1 MVGFDKRENRKA
13 KSFRERKAW
22 EEGHT
27 SVFFGKST
35 FYTNCICFDNKREKK
50 GKEGKE
56 GKEGEF
62 WGEGEES
69 KKKNIPLPTFFL
81 VLM

>member
-50 GKEGKE
+50 GKEERKE
-56 GKEGEF
+56 SF
-62 WGEGEES
+62 GEGGRGKS
-69 KKKNIPLPTFFL
+69 PRRRIYLFQLSF
-81 VLM
+81 